1 MINKSNYNLSFTVRA
16 SKANKMGK
24 SPIEVILSVGDD
36 RTVFSTGK
44 LVSVDSWN
52 KEKQIV
58 RGTNSEAVAL
68 NDYIKTLRNRI
79 YEEETKLIERGFA
92 VTAVL
97 LKDALFNK
105 VEVIKEETILHIYEV
120 HNEMQFEQI
129 GCGISKGTYANS
141 KHGLSLLR
149 KFIKKRYNRDD
160 MFLRELNRDFIEG
173 FRIWLL
179 KEHKLSHNGAV
190 KYLALLKKVVNRA
203 VENNKINFNPFA
215 AYKLAR
221 QERTPD
227 YLDEDEL
234 RRIVNF
240 NSPLPRLEQTRDMFL
255 FACYTGLAY
264 IDVKTLRKEHL
275 ERDTYGRMWIKKKR
289 VKTGVLSRIPLLPNA
304 KMLIDKFAGKDYLI
318 PIYSDREVNLF
329 LKDIAILCKID
340 KHLTYHTARHTF
352 ATTVTLSNN
361 ISLDVVSKML
371 GHANLRMTEH
381 YAKLVDK
388 CIGEQMDKLMN
399 VYNELD
405 DEYFGNEQ
413 MNEEM
418 KNLL

>member
-1 MINKSNYNLSFTVRA
+1 MKNKSNYSLSFSVRA
-16 SKANKMGK
+16 SKANKAGK
-24 SPIEVILSVGDD
+24 APIEVTLLAGEE

-44 LVSVDSWN
+44 LVSIDNWN
-52 KEKQIV
+52 KEKQMV
-58 RGTNSEAVAL
+58 RGTSSESVAL
-68 NDYIKTLRNRI
+68 NDYIKTLQIRI

-105 VEVIKEETILHIYEV
+105 VETIKEETILHIYEV
-120 HNEMQFEQI
+120 HNEMQFQQI

-141 KHGLSLLR
+141 KHGISLLR
-149 KFIKKRYNRDD
+149 KFIKKRYNRED

-203 VENNKINFNPFA
+203 VENNKIKFNPFA

-221 QERTPD
+221 QERSPD

-275 ERDTYGRMWIKKKR
+275 KRDADGRMWIMKKR

-304 KMLIDKFAGKDYLI
+304 KILIDKFAGKDYLI

-340 KHLTYHTARHTF
+340 KHLIFHTARHTF

-361 ISLDVVSKML
+361 ISLEVVSKML

-381 YAKLVDK
+381 YAKLVDR
-388 CIGEQMDKLMN
+388 CIGEQMDKLMS

-405 DEYFGNEQ
+405 DE
-413 MNEEM
+413 
-418 KNLL
+418 